1 MLKNLVK
8 KVDQTVQNNR
18 LWMEH
23 TSTAILFNVASHE
36 SLISAVLMAAVIRRT
51 CPECKVGLYD
61 IRDPL
66 ASSYD
71 GYVWI
76 GLGKGRELV
85 QYYQDKKLFGE
96 IQKRSTFINAIPI
109 LPHEGEDEVDELRA
123 LDATLVSQVHD
134 RLLEAGFESAMLL
147 KKWSFPS
154 LRFFTNR
161 IDADVCCRYYELLSE
176 CYAAYYGNTENLEYI
191 LSISLDAQEE
201 EVKAYFKASAKVNR
215 KLSRSV
221 RQIVVGDTVYSFLS
235 ELSED
240 TYKILRILRMGNRN
254 YIHGSMGSY
263 GNIFYSNTPIDPKVL
278 GNMACLMLSGK

>member
-8 KVDQTVQNNR
+8 KSDPVPQHHMR
-18 LWMEH
+18 WMEH
-23 TSTAILFNVASHE
+23 NSIAILFNIANHE
-36 SLISAVLMAAVIRRT
+36 SLISAVLAAAVIRRSQK
-51 CPECKVGLYD
+51 ECRVGLYD

-66 ASSYD
+66 ASVYA
-71 GYVWI
+71 GYIWI
-76 GLGKGRELV
+76 GLGEAHDLV
-85 QYYQDKKLFGE
+85 NYYQDKKIFSE
-96 IQKRSTFINAIPI
+96 IQKRSAFINTIPI
-109 LPHEGEDEVDELRA
+109 TPHEGEEGVDELRA

-134 RLLEAGFESAMLL
+134 RLLEAGFESGALL

-154 LRFFTNR
+154 LRFFTNK

-191 LSISLDAQEE
+191 LSISLDASEE

-240 TYKILRILRMGNRN
+240 TYKILRILRMGNRH

-263 GNIFYSNTPIDPKVL
+263 GNIFYSSSAIDPKIL
-278 GNMACLMLSGK
+278 GNMACLMLSGE